1 MKADSFHLCF
11 HSSREIIVEVTPS
24 YVLLPSHC
32 CYCVFSCCQEF
43 IMYFEFID
51 ILFCFSFIYLFIGIW
66 SSLPPTPTIPF
77 ENVKLYYPQSL
88 YNCTLLSSLCRQN
101 VRLKNSVELLSEIAS
116 THVFVLFKFPTFV
129 CHCSEHKAAS
139 WLWVSCL
146 SGKPEC
152 LGMQQVSSSS
162 ISYLT

>member
-1 MKADSFHLCF
+1 MKADSFHLGF
-11 HSSREIIVEVTPS
+11 HSSGEIIVEVTPS

-43 IMYFEFID
+43 IMYFECID

-77 ENVKLYYPQSL
+77 ENVKLYYPQCFITVL
-88 YNCTLLSSLCRQN
+88 FFLRCADKMLDWR
-101 VRLKNSVELLSEIAS
+101 SVELLSEIAS
-116 THVFVLFKFPTFV
+116 TRVFVLFKFPTFV
-129 CHCSEHKAAS
+129 SHCSEHKAAS